1 MRDTL
6 RSPRQIKLRKLLRD
20 LREKSGL
27 TQADVAARLD
37 KPQSFVAKYE
47 GGERRLPQVAVDAVD
62 QERAQRDVR
71 RPPGRDEGRDHQ
83 GEHHRQQARPQR
95 HAGQSRFTRRA

>member
-20 LREKSGL
+20 LRDKRGL

-47 GGERRLPQVAVDAVD
+47 GGERRLSAIEFIDVARALDLDPVTVLRQLLKALSRDA
-62 QERAQRDVR
+62 
-71 RPPGRDEGRDHQ
+71 
-83 GEHHRQQARPQR
+83 
-95 HAGQSRFTRRA
+95 S

>member
-6 RSPRQIKLRKLLRD
+6 RSPRQIKLRRLLRD

-27 TQADVAARLD
+27 TQTDVAARLD

-47 GGERRLPQVAVDAVD
+47 GGERRLSAIEFIDVARALGLEPGAVL
-62 QERAQRDVR
+62 
-71 RPPGRDEGRDHQ
+71 
-83 GEHHRQQARPQR
+83 RQLIKAIDSDSP
-95 HAGQSRFTRRA
+95 

>member
-47 GGERRLPQVAVDAVD
+47 GGERHLSAIEFIDVVRALGLEPVAVL
-62 QERAQRDVR
+62 
-71 RPPGRDEGRDHQ
+71 
-83 GEHHRQQARPQR
+83 RQLLKVLDGNA
-95 HAGQSRFTRRA
+95 S

>member
-20 LREKSGL
+20 LREKGSL

-47 GGERRLPQVAVDAVD
+47 GGERRLSAIEFVDVA
-62 QERAQRDVR
+62 RALGLDPVVAMRQLLKSIDV
-71 RPPGRDEGRDHQ
+71 E
-83 GEHHRQQARPQR
+83 A
-95 HAGQSRFTRRA
+95 S

>member
-20 LREKSGL
+20 LREKNGL

-47 GGERRLPQVAVDAVD
+47 GGERRLSAIEFIDVVRALDLEPVAVLRQLIKALDGDA
-62 QERAQRDVR
+62 
-71 RPPGRDEGRDHQ
+71 
-83 GEHHRQQARPQR
+83 
-95 HAGQSRFTRRA
+95 S

>member
-20 LREKSGL
+20 LREKRGL
-27 TQADVAARLD
+27 TQAGVAARLG

-47 GGERRLPQVAVDAVD
+47 GGERRLSAIKFIDVVRALDLEPSAAMRQLLKALDGDA
-62 QERAQRDVR
+62 
-71 RPPGRDEGRDHQ
+71 
-83 GEHHRQQARPQR
+83 
-95 HAGQSRFTRRA
+95 S

>member
-20 LREKSGL
+20 LREKGGL
-27 TQADVAARLD
+27 TQADVAVRLG

-47 GGERRLPQVAVDAVD
+47 GGERRLSAIEFIDVARALNLEPIAVLRQLLKALDGDA
-62 QERAQRDVR
+62 
-71 RPPGRDEGRDHQ
+71 
-83 GEHHRQQARPQR
+83 
-95 HAGQSRFTRRA
+95 S

>member
-6 RSPRQIKLRKLLRD
+6 RSPRQIKLRKLLRY
-20 LREKSGL
+20 LREKRGL

-47 GGERRLPQVAVDAVD
+47 GGERRLSAIEFIDVARALGIEPVAALRQLLKALDGDA
-62 QERAQRDVR
+62 
-71 RPPGRDEGRDHQ
+71 
-83 GEHHRQQARPQR
+83 
-95 HAGQSRFTRRA
+95 S

>member
-27 TQADVAARLD
+27 TQAEVAARLD

-47 GGERRLPQVAVDAVD
+47 GGERRLSAIEFIEVVRALDLEPVAALRQLIKALDGDA
-62 QERAQRDVR
+62 
-71 RPPGRDEGRDHQ
+71 
-83 GEHHRQQARPQR
+83 
-95 HAGQSRFTRRA
+95 S

>member
-27 TQADVAARLD
+27 TQAEVAARLD

-47 GGERRLPQVAVDAVD
+47 GGERRLSAIEFIEVVRALDLEPVAALRQRIKALDVDA
-62 QERAQRDVR
+62 
-71 RPPGRDEGRDHQ
+71 
-83 GEHHRQQARPQR
+83 
-95 HAGQSRFTRRA
+95 S

>member
-6 RSPRQIKLRKLLRD
+6 RSPRQIKLRQLLRD
-20 LREKSGL
+20 LREKRGL

-47 GGERRLPQVAVDAVD
+47 GGERRLSAIEFIDVVQALDLEPVAVL
-62 QERAQRDVR
+62 
-71 RPPGRDEGRDHQ
+71 
-83 GEHHRQQARPQR
+83 RQLLKALDGG
-95 HAGQSRFTRRA
+95 AS

>member
-27 TQADVAARLD
+27 TQADVASRLD

-47 GGERRLPQVAVDAVD
+47 GGERRLSAIEFIDVVRALDLEPVAVL
-62 QERAQRDVR
+62 
-71 RPPGRDEGRDHQ
+71 
-83 GEHHRQQARPQR
+83 RQLIKALDGG
-95 HAGQSRFTRRA
+95 AS

>member
-6 RSPRQIKLRKLLRD
+6 RSPRQIKLRKLLRE

-47 GGERRLPQVAVDAVD
+47 GGERRLSAIEFIEVVRALDLEPVAALRQLIKALDG
-62 QERAQRDVR
+62 DV
-71 RPPGRDEGRDHQ
+71 
-83 GEHHRQQARPQR
+83 
-95 HAGQSRFTRRA
+95 S

>member
-20 LREKSGL
+20 LREKRGL
-27 TQADVAARLD
+27 TQADVAARLG

-47 GGERRLPQVAVDAVD
+47 GGERRLSAIEFIDVARALDLEPAAVLRQLLKALDGDA
-62 QERAQRDVR
+62 
-71 RPPGRDEGRDHQ
+71 
-83 GEHHRQQARPQR
+83 
-95 HAGQSRFTRRA
+95 S

>member
-6 RSPRQIKLRKLLRD
+6 RSPHHIKLRQLLRD
-20 LREKSGL
+20 LREKRGL

-47 GGERRLPQVAVDAVD
+47 GGERRLSAIEFIDVVRALDLEPIAALRQLLKALDGDA
-62 QERAQRDVR
+62 
-71 RPPGRDEGRDHQ
+71 
-83 GEHHRQQARPQR
+83 
-95 HAGQSRFTRRA
+95 S

>member
-20 LREKSGL
+20 LREKRDL
-27 TQADVAARLD
+27 TQASVAARLG

-47 GGERRLPQVAVDAVD
+47 GGERRLSAIEFIDVVRALDLEPSAAMRQLLKALDGDA
-62 QERAQRDVR
+62 
-71 RPPGRDEGRDHQ
+71 
-83 GEHHRQQARPQR
+83 
-95 HAGQSRFTRRA
+95 S

>member
-47 GGERRLPQVAVDAVD
+47 GGERRLSAIEFIDVVRALDLEPVAVLRQLIKTLDGDA
-62 QERAQRDVR
+62 
-71 RPPGRDEGRDHQ
+71 
-83 GEHHRQQARPQR
+83 
-95 HAGQSRFTRRA
+95 S

>member
-27 TQADVAARLD
+27 TQADVAARLN

-47 GGERRLPQVAVDAVD
+47 GGERRLSAIEFIDVVRALGLEPIAGMRQLLKALDGDA
-62 QERAQRDVR
+62 
-71 RPPGRDEGRDHQ
+71 
-83 GEHHRQQARPQR
+83 
-95 HAGQSRFTRRA
+95 S